1 MNTKLEEFQIE
12 KKSIRKKTKHSRISL
27 ISCELTRGLENLLKI
42 YPFKNFRIK
51 IV

>member
-1 MNTKLEEFQIE
+1 MNTKLKEFKIE
-12 KKSIRKKTKHSRISL
+12 KKIEKKEKHFTISL
-27 ISCELTRGLENLLKI
+27 ISCELIRGLENLLKI